1 MKDNE
6 MNQPLPKA
14 TPDLAKA
21 VWGRQQSP
29 SARSVARALTQSGRP
44 VHFTTVNR
52 WRGGEW
58 RDAKGRHPL
67 DQARAYLESAL
78 PLVTGDPTSTID
90 DLLRSSPEG
99 EQLNKLSD
107 GELLRKAARE
117 LARAVYLVAHMM
129 LLQGAEKLW
138 ITRTAAVAVLMR
150 ALADSMRWVT
160 TAFDQVR
167 NMRSGRPDGA
177 PENPATTTS

>member
-1 MKDNE
+1 
-6 MNQPLPKA
+6 
-14 TPDLAKA
+14 
-21 VWGRQQSP
+21 
-29 SARSVARALTQSGRP
+29 VARALTPSGLH
-44 VHFTTVNR
+44 VHYTTVNR
-52 WRGGEW
+52 WRGEEW

-167 NMRSGRPDGA
+167 NMRSA
-177 PENPATTTS
+177 KPE

>member
-1 MKDNE
+1 MKDN
-6 MNQPLPKA
+6 QPHQTLPKA

-52 WRGGEW
+52 WRAHDW
-58 RDAKGRHPL
+58 RDAKGRYPL
-67 DQARAYLESAL
+67 DQARADLQSAL
-78 PLVTGDPTSTID
+78 PLMTRNPTSTID

-99 EQLNKLSD
+99 AQLDKLSD

-129 LLQGAEKLW
+129 LRQEAEALV

-150 ALADSMRWVT
+150 ALAEGSQRVGL
-160 TAFDQVR
+160 AVAA
-167 NMRSGRPDGA
+167 SVS
-177 PENPATTTS
+177 PANYCPYA

>member
-1 MKDNE
+1 MD
-6 MNQPLPKA
+6 QQLTRA

-67 DQARAYLESAL
+67 DQARADLETAL
-78 PLVTGDPTSTID
+78 PLMTGDPTSTID
-90 DLLRSSPEG
+90 DLLRSSPEV
-99 EQLNKLSD
+99 EQLDELSD

-129 LLQGAEKLW
+129 LRQEAEALF
-138 ITRTAAVAVLMR
+138 ITNTGAVAVLMR
-150 ALADSMRWVT
+150 ALADAIRFATAAFGQALSMQSTKPPVAET
-160 TAFDQVR
+160 NCEKT
-167 NMRSGRPDGA
+167 GRHRD
-177 PENPATTTS
+177 